1 MNAEKQLEIPSMKG
15 LVAAFEVGKK
25 SQDPKLVRKNFVK
38 MPISKLYVIFSCSF
52 LVSLAFYLQ
61 WTKRQS
67 WIQNYLPT
75 NKQVMSRLFNY
86 MCSLWYVLAGDLQ
99 CGLPRNW
106 GLLWYFGVCL
116 YRKWTRGC
124 GNDDNWAQPSGNLCK
139 RDGDDWGMV
148 FIAIFK
154 V

>member
-61 WTKRQS
+61 
-67 WIQNYLPT
+67 
-75 NKQVMSRLFNY
+75 
-86 MCSLWYVLAGDLQ
+86 
-99 CGLPRNW
+99 
-106 GLLWYFGVCL
+106 
-116 YRKWTRGC
+116 
-124 GNDDNWAQPSGNLCK
+124 
-139 RDGDDWGMV
+139 
-148 FIAIFK
+148 
-154 V
+154 